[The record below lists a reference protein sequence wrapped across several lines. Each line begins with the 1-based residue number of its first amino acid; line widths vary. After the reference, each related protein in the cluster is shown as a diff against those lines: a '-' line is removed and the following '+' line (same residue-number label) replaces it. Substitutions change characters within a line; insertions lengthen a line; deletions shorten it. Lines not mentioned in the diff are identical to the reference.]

1 MNQYLICD
9 SQFKG
14 GEGRGRKERRRIE
27 GGREGGKEGG
37 REGERERGREERREG
52 GREGERQRGRV
63 VDLIPDKLQLEQP
76 QLSETPGKPG

>member
-27 GGREGGKEGG
+27 GGREGGRDRG
-37 REGERERGREERREG
+37 REGEKERGKEG
-52 GREGERQRGRV
+52 RREGERQRGRV

>member
-27 GGREGGKEGG
+27 GGRERGK
-37 REGERERGREERREG
+37 EG

-76 QLSETPGKPG
+76 QLSETPGKPE